1 VATYC
6 GLFTCRP
13 APLRAV
19 GGVAGAVL
27 ARLRRY
33 GGISGPVTTGTKAG
47 GNPNV
52 IVTIDPEAVKVALDD
67 VVTGAGVE
75 VLLSTALDGAGHDGG
90 RITELSARDFGGQ
103 RLRFT
108 AGAYV
113 DASGD
118 ASLTALAA
126 GAVTPAPER
135 RQTAT
140 LGVRFG
146 NIPADADL
154 SAATIGD
161 AVRAAMAAGQSPLD
175 ARAYSTATRHA
186 RRQARAY
193 LEVIRTLPGC

>member
-1 VATYC
+1 M
-6 GLFTCRP
+6 RP
-13 APLRAV
+13 DE
-19 GGVAGAVL
+19 
-27 ARLRRY
+27 
-33 GGISGPVTTGTKAG
+33 ISGPVTTGTKAR

-75 VLLSTALDGAGHDGG
+75 VLLSAALDGAGHDGG

-126 GAVTPAPER
+126 
-135 RQTAT
+135 
-140 LGVRFG
+140 
-146 NIPADADL
+146 
-154 SAATIGD
+154 
-161 AVRAAMAAGQSPLD
+161 AAMVG
-175 ARAYSTATRHA
+175 
-186 RRQARAY
+186 
-193 LEVIRTLPGC
+193 